1 MATLRIRD
9 DVVYREVDDV
19 IVAFSL
25 DTGEYVAL
33 DSIGT
38 DLWRF
43 IEQDGRI
50 SAVRKRLLASYDI
63 DSVSCDEE
71 LRGFIAM
78 LEARRLVTV
87 DGGPEGP
94 RRRTQKE

>member
-9 DVVYREVDDV
+9 DVVYREVDGM

-43 IEQDGRI
+43 IEEDGRVDTI
-50 SAVRKRLLASYDI
+50 RNRMLSSYEI
-63 DSVSCDEE
+63 DEASCDEE
-71 LRGFIAM
+71 LNHFVAM
-78 LEARRLVTV
+78 LTARRLVTV
-87 DGGPEGP
+87 DSRE
-94 RRRTQKE
+94 

>member
-9 DVVYREVDDV
+9 DIVYREVDGV

-38 DLWRF
+38 DLWHF
-43 IEQDGRI
+43 IEEDGRVG
-50 SAVRKRLLASYDI
+50 AVRNRMLASYDI
-63 DSVSCDEE
+63 DEASCDQE
-71 LRGFIAM
+71 LGGFIAM
-78 LEARRLVTV
+78 LKERRLVTA
-87 DGGPEGP
+87 DE
-94 RRRTQKE
+94 KE